1 MSRIDSYRL
10 DEVDRRIVYELMR
23 DARDLSVP
31 SLAEELDIAPGT
43 VRNRIDRL
51 TEEGVIDGTTAL
63 IDFERAG
70 GRLRVLYM
78 CTVPAADRDRLA
90 AEALALPG
98 VINVRVLMAGRRDLH
113 VEAVGEDT
121 EDLRQ
126 IARELS
132 TLDIRIEDEE
142 LVEDE
147 HRAPYEPFNSDADG

>member
-1 MSRIDSYRL
+1 MDNYRL
-10 DEVDRRIVYELMR
+10 DEMDRRIVYELMR
-23 DARDLSVP
+23 DARDLSIP
-31 SLAEELDIAPGT
+31 PLAEELDVTPET

-51 TEEGVIDGTTAL
+51 QEEGVIEGTTAL

-90 AEALALPG
+90 AEALVLPG

-121 EDLRQ
+121 EDLRE

-132 TLDIRIEDEE
+132 KLDIKIEDEE
-142 LVEDE
+142 LVEAE
-147 HRAPYEPFNSDADG
+147 HRAAYDRFYDDA